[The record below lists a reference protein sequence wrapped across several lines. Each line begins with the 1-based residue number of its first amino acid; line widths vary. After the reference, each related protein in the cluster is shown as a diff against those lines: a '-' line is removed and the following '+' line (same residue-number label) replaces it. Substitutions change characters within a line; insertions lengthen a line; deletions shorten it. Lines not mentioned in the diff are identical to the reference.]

1 MNTIRT
7 DRQDLSG
14 FGIFRVMR
22 LLILS
27 RIVPLGNLA
36 GGGVIRCLVT
46 LAVLHACGKHVFRL
60 LVRHEHR
67 LHSLYLRMKK
77 YTK

>member
-7 DRQDLSG
+7 DRQDLAG
-14 FGIFRVMR
+14 FGVFRAIR

-36 GGGVIRCLVT
+36 GGGGVRCLVT
-46 LAVLHACGKHVFRL
+46 LAVLHGCGKLVFRL
-60 LVRHEHR
+60 LVRYEHR
-67 LHSLYLRMKK
+67 LHSLYLRMKHH
-77 YTK
+77 TQ